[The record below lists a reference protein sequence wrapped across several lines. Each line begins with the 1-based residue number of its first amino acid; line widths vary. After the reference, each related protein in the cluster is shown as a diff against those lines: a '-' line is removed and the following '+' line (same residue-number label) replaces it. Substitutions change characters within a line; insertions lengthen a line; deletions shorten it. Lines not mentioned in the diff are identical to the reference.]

1 MEILENITEKTT
13 SHQNSNTNPAG
24 IHTIFEEQVKKTPN
38 ATAVFFAG
46 QTLSYRE
53 LNERANQL
61 AHYLRKLGVETDK
74 PIAFWVERSLEAIIG
89 FLGILKAGAAYL
101 PIDPCYPE
109 ERQLEMLKNATSKV
123 GLVGHNLQVPSV
135 EIPLLQLDSQELD
148 QESTENLNIWVSRE
162 HLAYVMYTSG
172 STGKPKAIA
181 IPHRGVVRLVNQP
194 NYVKLTSQERILQL
208 SPLTFDAS
216 TFEIWGSLLN
226 GARLVIMPPH
236 TPSLA
241 EIGAAISQHQIT
253 TLWLTA
259 GLFQLMVEEQLED
272 LKPIK
277 QLLAGGD
284 VLSLSYVHKV
294 LEKLER
300 CQLINGYGPT
310 ENTTFTCCFP
320 VTSTS
325 ELEQS
330 VPIGKPISHTQV
342 YILDSKMQ
350 PVSVGEVGELY
361 TGGEGLARG
370 YLNNPEL
377 TAEKFVPNPFSDQP
391 GDRLYRTGDQG
402 RFLPDGN
409 IEFVGRIDYQVKI
422 SGFRIEPGEV
432 ENILNQHPL
441 VRNSLVIAREISES
455 DRRLIGYVVPND
467 EPEQRTATEAEQG
480 SQYLVHWEGIYD
492 DLYRETPATD
502 DPTFNIIGWN
512 SSYTG
517 EPIPP
522 VEMAEW
528 LQATVSRILNLGCQ
542 QALEIG
548 CGTGMLLFKIAPT
561 CSRYV
566 GTDLSQSALDYVNQH
581 LELAGNQAEI
591 NLMHRMAD
599 NFDGFESNSFNLVFL
614 NSVSQHFPT
623 MDYLLDV
630 MEKAVAVV
638 APGGYIFLGDV
649 RCYPLLSAFH
659 SSVQLYQSPDELTV
673 EQWQQRVANKI
684 AIEDQLV
691 IDPAFFVDLKTHL
704 PKISHVQ
711 VLLKRDNSVKGNPR
725 RYNELTKFR
734 YDVIIYIG
742 QQRNPVQSEWLSWQ
756 EDNLSLE
763 NLRHRLMT
771 ENHQVLCIKEIPNSR
786 VIEDLKVAELGHQK
800 TQCTTVKEIRELAA
814 TLAAQEKAVDP
825 EDLCLLG
832 EEHSYTVYVS
842 WSGSDRPGCYDIAF
856 VPNTHPEKDCI
867 GFTFSLAE
875 KPIKPANAYA
885 NHPYRPDIS
894 SSLVPELKAYLEEK
908 LPDYM
913 VPSALIAIPIFPLT
927 NNGKIDR
934 KQLPLPE
941 DISSPRNSSYIAPQ
955 NQTEENLGEL
965 FGQVLR
971 RNKIG
976 RQDNFFDLGGNSLLA
991 MQVVSRIRDK
1001 FQIEVKLKQF
1011 YANSTP
1017 SSLAEIV
1024 ELNQE
1029 KIKVFQEVIGT
1040 TGSNYEEGEI

>member
-1 MEILENITEKTT
+1 MLDKTTEKTIY
-13 SHQNSNTNPAG
+13 HQDSNTNPVC
-24 IHTIFEEQVKKTPN
+24 IQTIFEEQVKKTPN
-38 ATAVFFAG
+38 AVAVFFAG

-61 AHYLRKLGVETDK
+61 AHYLRKLGVETDE

-123 GLVGHNLQVPSV
+123 ALVGSNIQVS
-135 EIPLLQLDSQELD
+135 LGGLQLLSFDGQEFD
-148 QESTENLNIWVSRE
+148 QESTENLDLWVSQE
-162 HLAYVMYTSG
+162 NLAYVMYTSG

-194 NYVKLTSQERILQL
+194 NYVKLTSEDRILQL

-236 TPSLA
+236 TPSLEELA
-241 EIGAAISQHQIT
+241 QGIT
-253 TLWLTA
+253 DHKITLMFFTTA
-259 GLFQLMVEEQLED
+259 LFHLMVEEKVDNLAS
-272 LKPIK
+272 LR
-277 QLLAGGD
+277 QLLVGGE
-284 VLSLSYVHKV
+284 VMSVALLQTFVRYAQNCKTIHV
-294 LEKLER
+294 
-300 CQLINGYGPT
+300 YGPT
-310 ENTTFTCCFP
+310 ENTTFTTFYP
-320 VTSTS
+320 VESREHFS
-325 ELEQS
+325 FS
-330 VPIGKPISHTQV
+330 VPIGRPISRTTT
-342 YILDSKMQ
+342 YILDSNMK

-391 GDRLYRTGDQG
+391 SERLYRTGDQG

-409 IEFVGRIDYQVKI
+409 IEFLGRIDYQVKI
-422 SGFRIEPGEV
+422 RGFRIEPGEV
-432 ENILNQHPL
+432 ENVLNQHPL
-441 VRNSLVIAREISES
+441 VRNSLVIAKEISES

-467 EPEQRTATEAEQG
+467 EPEQSPETETEQG
-480 SQYLVHWEGIYD
+480 SQYIVHWEGIYD

-528 LQATVSRILNLGCQ
+528 LQATVSRILNLGGQ
-542 QALEIG
+542 QVLEIG

-561 CSRYV
+561 CNRYV
-566 GTDLSQSALDYVNQH
+566 GTDLSQSALDYVTQH

-599 NFDGFESNSFNLVFL
+599 NFEGFELNSFDLLFF

-638 APGGYIFLGDV
+638 APGGHIFLGDV
-649 RCYPLLSAFH
+649 RCHPLLAAFH
-659 SSVQLYQSPDELTV
+659 SSVQLYQSPDELTLK
-673 EQWQQRVANKI
+673 QWQQRVADKI

-711 VLLKRDNSVKGNPR
+711 VLLKRDNSVEGNPSG
-725 RYNELTKFR
+725 YNELTKFR

-742 QQRNPVQSEWLSWQ
+742 QQKAPVQSEWLSWQ

-763 NLRHRLMT
+763 DIQHRLKT
-771 ENHQVLCIKEIPNSR
+771 ANNQVLCIKEIPNSR
-786 VIEDLKVAELGHQK
+786 VTEDLKIAELAHQEN
-800 TQCTTVKEIRELAA
+800 QCTTVKEIRELAT
-814 TLAAQEKAVDP
+814 TLVAQEKAVDP

-832 EEHSYTVYVS
+832 EEYSYTVHVS

-867 GFTFSLAE
+867 GFPFSLAE
-875 KPIKPANAYA
+875 KPIKPPNTYA

-894 SSLVPELKAYLEEK
+894 SSLVPKLKAYLEEK

-913 VPSALIAIPIFPLT
+913 VPSSLIAIPTFPLT

-934 KQLPLPE
+934 QQLPLPE
-941 DISSPRNSSYIAPQ
+941 DISSPTNGSYVAPQ
-955 NQTEENLGEL
+955 NQTEESLGEL

-971 RNKIG
+971 RNKIS

-991 MQVVSRIRDK
+991 MQVVSRIRDQ

-1011 YANSTP
+1011 FDNPTP
-1017 SSLAEIV
+1017 SHLAEIV
-1024 ELNQE
+1024 EFNQG
-1029 KIKVFQEVIGT
+1029 KLGVFQEVVGA

>member
-1 MEILENITEKTT
+1 MPDNTTEKTT
-13 SHQNSNTNPAG
+13 SHQSSSANSAC
-24 IHTIFEEQVKKTPN
+24 IQTIFEEQVQKTPN
-38 ATAVFFAG
+38 AIAVFFAG
-46 QTLSYRE
+46 QTYSYRE
-53 LNERANQL
+53 LNERANRLGHRLQ
-61 AHYLRKLGVETDK
+61 KLGVKADE

-123 GLVGHNLQVPSV
+123 ALVGSNIQVP
-135 EIPLLQLDSQELD
+135 LGGLQLLSFDSKEFD
-148 QESTENLNIWVSRE
+148 QESTENLNVSITQE
-162 HLAYVMYTSG
+162 QLAYVMYTSG
-172 STGKPKAIA
+172 STGTPKAIA

-194 NYVKLTSQERILQL
+194 NYVKLTSQEKILQL
-208 SPLTFDAS
+208 SSLTFDAS

-236 TPSLA
+236 TPSLT
-241 EIGAAISQHQIT
+241 EIGSAISQHQIT
-253 TLWLTA
+253 TVWLSA
-259 GLFQLMVEEQLED
+259 GLFQLIVEEQLED
-272 LKPIK
+272 LKSIK

-284 VLSLSYVHKV
+284 VLSLTHVRQV
-294 LEKLER
+294 LAKLSG

-325 ELEQS
+325 KLEKS
-330 VPIGKPISHTQV
+330 VPIGRPISQTQV
-342 YILDSKMQ
+342 YILDSNMES
-350 PVSVGEVGELY
+350 VSVGEVGELY

-377 TAEKFVPNPFSDQP
+377 TAEKFVPDPFSDRP

-409 IEFVGRIDYQVKI
+409 IEFLGRIDYQVKI
-422 SGFRIEPGEV
+422 RGFRIEPGEI

-441 VRNSLVIAREISES
+441 VRNSLVIAKEISQS
-455 DRRLIGYVVPND
+455 NRRLIGYVVPND
-467 EPEQRTATEAEQG
+467 EPEQRLATEAEQS
-480 SQYLVHWEGIYD
+480 SQYLVHWSGIYD

-517 EPIPP
+517 ELIPS

-542 QALEIG
+542 QVLEIG

-566 GTDLSQSALDYVNQH
+566 GTDLSQSALDYVNQY

-599 NFDGFESNSFNLVFL
+599 NFDGFEKNSFDLVFL
-614 NSVSQHFPT
+614 NSVSQYFPT

-638 APGGYIFLGDV
+638 APGGHIFLGDV
-649 RCYPLLSAFH
+649 RCYPLLPAFH
-659 SSVQLYQSPDELTV
+659 SSVQLYQAPDELPV
-673 EQWQQRVANKI
+673 EQWQQRAANKI

-711 VLLKRDNSVKGNPR
+711 VLLKRDNSVREKPDH
-725 RYNELTKFR
+725 YNELTKFR
-734 YDVIIYIG
+734 YDVILYID
-742 QQRNPVQSEWLSWQ
+742 QQKTPVQSEWLSWQ
-756 EDNLSLE
+756 ENNLSLE
-763 NLRHRLMT
+763 HIRHRLMT
-771 ENHQVLCIKEIPNSR
+771 ANNQVLCLKNIPNRR
-786 VIEDLKVAELGHQK
+786 VIEDLKIAELVHQE

-832 EEHSYTVYVS
+832 EEHFYKVHQS

-867 GFTFSLAE
+867 GFPFSFTE
-875 KPIKPANAYA
+875 KPIKPPNTYA
-885 NHPYRPDIS
+885 NHPYRPELNN
-894 SSLVPELKAYLEEK
+894 SLVPELKAYLEEK

-913 VPSALIAIPIFPLT
+913 VPSSLIAVPTFPLT

-934 KQLPLPE
+934 QQLPLPE
-941 DISSPRNSSYIAPQ
+941 DISSPTDSSYVAPQ
-955 NQTEENLGEL
+955 NRTEESLGEL
-965 FGQVLR
+965 FSQVLKR
-971 RNKIG
+971 KKIG

-991 MQVVSRIRDK
+991 MQVVSRIRDR

-1011 YANSTP
+1011 FDNPTP
-1017 SSLAEIV
+1017 SHLAGIV
-1024 ELNQE
+1024 AFNQG
-1029 KIKVFQEVIGT
+1029 KIGVFQEVVGT

>member
-1 MEILENITEKTT
+1 MLDNTTEKIT
-13 SHQNSNTNPAG
+13 SYPNSNTNPAC
-24 IHTIFEEQVKKTPN
+24 IQTIFEEQVKKTPN

-61 AHYLRKLGVETDK
+61 AHYLQKLGIETDE

-109 ERQLEMLKNATSKV
+109 ERQLEMLKNATAKV
-123 GLVGHNLQVPSV
+123 GLVVSNIHVHSG
-135 EIPLLQLDSQELD
+135 EIPLLQLDCQKFA
-148 QESTENLNIWVSRE
+148 QESTENLKVSVTQE
-162 HLAYVMYTSG
+162 QLAYVMYTSG

-181 IPHRGVVRLVNQP
+181 IPHRGVVRLVKQP
-194 NYVKLTSQERILQL
+194 NYVKLTSQEQILQL

-216 TFEIWGSLLN
+216 TLEIWGSLLN

-241 EIGAAISQHQIT
+241 EIGAAISQHQVT

-284 VLSLSYVHKV
+284 VLSLTHVQQV
-294 LEKLER
+294 LEKLEG

-325 ELEQS
+325 KLEQS

-342 YILDSKMQ
+342 YILDSNMK

-377 TAEKFVPNPFSDQP
+377 TAEKFVPNPFSEKA

-409 IEFVGRIDYQVKI
+409 IEFLGRIDAQVKI

-441 VRNSLVIAREISES
+441 VRNSLVTAKEISKS
-455 DRRLIGYVVPND
+455 DRRLIAYVVPHD
-467 EPEQRTATEAEQG
+467 EPEQRPESETEQG

-528 LQATVSRILNLGCQ
+528 LQATVSRILNLGSRQ
-542 QALEIG
+542 VLEIG

-566 GTDLSQSALDYVNQH
+566 GTDLSQSALDYVTQH

-591 NLMHRMAD
+591 DLMHRMAD
-599 NFDGFESNSFNLVFL
+599 NFDGFESNSFDLLFF

-630 MEKAVAVV
+630 MEKAVTVV

-649 RCYPLLSAFH
+649 RCHPLLSAFH

-725 RYNELTKFR
+725 SYNELTKFR

-742 QQRNPVQSEWLSWQ
+742 QQKTPVQSEWLSWQ

-763 NLRHRLMT
+763 NIQQRLRT
-771 ENHQVLCIKEIPNSR
+771 ENHQVLCIKDIPNSR
-786 VIEDLKVAELGHQK
+786 VIEDLKIAELAHQENH
-800 TQCTTVKEIRELAA
+800 CATVQEIRELAA

-832 EEHSYTVYVS
+832 EKHSYTVHVS
-842 WSGSDRPGCYDIAF
+842 WSGGDRPGCYDIAF

-867 GFTFSLAE
+867 GFPFSLAE
-875 KPIKPANAYA
+875 TPIKPADVYA
-885 NHPYRPDIS
+885 NHPYRPEVS
-894 SSLVPELKAYLEEK
+894 SALVPELKAYLEEK

-913 VPSALIAIPIFPLT
+913 LPSSLIAIPTFPLT

-934 KQLPLPE
+934 QQLPLPE
-941 DISSPRNSSYIAPQ
+941 DISSPTNGSYVAPQ
-955 NQTEENLGEL
+955 NQTEESLGEL

-971 RNKIG
+971 RKQIG

-991 MQVVSRIRDK
+991 MQVVSRIRDQ

-1011 YANSTP
+1011 FANPTP
-1017 SSLAEIV
+1017 SHLAEIV
-1024 ELNQE
+1024 ELNQG
-1029 KIKVFQEVIGT
+1029 KIKVFQKVIGT